1 MKRELNLTNWCE
13 LPLAA
18 APLCYPP
25 VLFWPR
31 PGLEKC
37 LIFSAFSRS
46 NPTYY
51 QEIWLFFVLVHH
63 MNMVIF
69 PVWQTFSFQLLATR
83 LVICVIG
90 QVGAIG
96 VFSRPG
102 RDHLHLLCGGS
113 LASPTYQ
120 TYSRLTTHYHP
131 ILGHHS
137 YCVPQRHCPY
147 SSQSGAGVT
156 SS

>member
-31 PGLEKC
+31 PVLTKY

-46 NPTYY
+46 NPTIY
-51 QEIWLFFVLVHH
+51 QESWLFFFLVHH
-63 MNMVIF
+63 MNLVAFF
-69 PVWQTFSFQLLATR
+69 PVCQTFSFHLLATM

-131 ILGHHS
+131 ILVHILIAFHNVIVHILHNQVRG
-137 YCVPQRHCPY
+137 
-147 SSQSGAGVT
+147 
-156 SS
+156 